1 MLNDMMLHQRIP
13 RLSRLSWLMALY
25 AENYRHLKRLF
36 APGDLEKGSY
46 VSVIGD
52 GLDLCLD
59 VIERHRYTVDLRLTY
74 ELCDPMTGEP
84 DPSAYVR
91 LYCDALQVETTHCY
105 VGRRWQDVI
114 GLSPLPGELM
124 HYRMRMNIFLGKWL
138 DYLAE
143 RGHGVATLCAIGRS
157 HRVCRVMRG

>member
-13 RLSRLSWLMALY
+13 RLSRLSLLMALY
-25 AENYRHLKRLF
+25 AANYRHLQRLF

-46 VSVIGD
+46 VSGIGD

-74 ELCDPMTGEP
+74 ELWDPMTGEP
-84 DPSAYVR
+84 DPSAYLR

-143 RGHGVATLCAIGRS
+143 RGHGVATLCAIGQS

>member
-1 MLNDMMLHQRIP
+1 
-13 RLSRLSWLMALY
+13 MALY

-143 RGHGVATLCAIGRS
+143 RGHGIATLSAIGRS

>member
-46 VSVIGD
+46 RFGDWRWPGPVSGCESSVTAI
-52 GLDLCLD
+52 
-59 VIERHRYTVDLRLTY
+59 RSNLRLTY

-124 HYRMRMNIFLGKWL
+124 HYRMRMNIFSWEVVGLFG
-138 DYLAE
+138 
-143 RGHGVATLCAIGRS
+143 
-157 HRVCRVMRG
+157 